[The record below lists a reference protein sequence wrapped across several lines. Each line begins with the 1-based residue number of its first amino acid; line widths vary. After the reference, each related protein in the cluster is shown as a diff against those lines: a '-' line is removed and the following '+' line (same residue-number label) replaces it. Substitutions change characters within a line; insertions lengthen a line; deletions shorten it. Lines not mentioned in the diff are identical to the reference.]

1 MPAKAEPNSPQD
13 HKLTVTQTFAAMEG
27 QEKTA
32 KPLGLGLCSF
42 VFVFNT
48 MTH

>member
-1 MPAKAEPNSPQD
+1 MPKEKPNSPQD
-13 HKLTVTQTFAAMEG
+13 DKLTVTQTFSATEG

-32 KPLGLGLCSF
+32 KPWGLGLCSF

>member
-1 MPAKAEPNSPQD
+1 MSLQD
-13 HKLTVTQTFAAMEG
+13 NKLTMTQTFAVMEG
-27 QEKTA
+27 QKKPA
-32 KPLGLGLCSF
+32 KPWGLGLWFF